1 MAEDVRSFYYAW
13 PSKTS
18 RMLSPRFKDPMVT
31 TKGLTTMRVRER
43 RKVRVPQA
51 VFLLLVFLGFLQAR
65 NFSAAMPGVVA
76 THFGASGSAN
86 GWQTK
91 GEFFIVEIVMLGV
104 CILIGFG
111 IPFIISKAPPS
122 LINLPNKDFWL
133 APVRRDHTISV
144 IRIQM
149 AWFACALLTFLI
161 VRNQLVFN
169 PNQPVPRP
177 LNGPQFTTALG
188 EFLGFT
194 SIRPSLLVFYVS

>member
-1 MAEDVRSFYYAW
+1 
-13 PSKTS
+13 
-18 RMLSPRFKDPMVT
+18 MLSPRFKDPMVT

-65 NFSAAMPGVVA
+65 NFAAMPGVMA

-91 GEFFIVEIVMLGV
+91 GQFFIVELIMLGV
-104 CILIGFG
+104 CLLIGFE

-122 LINLPNKDFWL
+122 LINLPNKEFWL

-144 IRIQM
+144 MRMQM

-161 VRNQLVFN
+161 VVNQLVFN
-169 PNQPVPRP
+169 ANQSVPRH
-177 LNGPQFTTALG
+177 LNGPQFTMALVA
-188 EFLGFT
+188 FLGFT
-194 SIRPSLLVFYVS
+194 AIWTLRLIGYFSKVPA